1 MILTGA
7 MMLRELGE
15 TAAADGIEA
24 ATPTGARGRPRTPDL
39 GGASTTDEVADAVL
53 ATLRTTASTTR

>member
-1 MILTGA
+1 

-15 TAAADGIEA
+15 AAAAEGIEA
-24 ATPTGARGRPRTPDL
+24 ATRQVLEDGPRTPDL

-53 ATLRTTASTTR
+53 ATLRSTASTTR